1 MKIKTKHISF
11 SDFQKIK
18 TPKHR
23 RPQKPWWILGLVIRI
38 ISIPELLATRFS
50 VKRVN
55 MEKAG
60 RGPWLI
66 LMNHSSFIDLKIAFR
81 VFFPK
86 RFCIVCTTDAL
97 IGKSF
102 LMRKLGCIS
111 TNKFVTDIPLISDI
125 IHAIKKL
132 RTSVLMYPEAGYSF
146 DGCAT
151 AIPQKLGV
159 LVKKLGVPV
168 VFVKTDGAFLRDP
181 LYNGLQKRKVRVSA
195 TVSCL
200 LSEEEAKQ
208 KSPEEISAILTEAFT
223 FDAFLEQQKSGTAIR
238 ESFRADG
245 LHRIL
250 YKCPHCHAENTMYG
264 KGTTITCQSCKKV
277 WELDVYGAM
286 RALSGET
293 EFSHIPDWY
302 AWERACVRDEILG
315 GEYSLNAA
323 VDIGVIADHK
333 SLYMIGSGT
342 LSHTTDG
349 FTLIGCNGF
358 LQYTHPPTASY
369 SLNSDY
375 FWYEI
380 GDVICIGDRKCLY
393 YCFPRDDTN
402 VTKARLATEEIYKLQ
417 TEKSKITLRP

>member
-1 MKIKTKHISF
+1 MKIKTKNISIKEF
-11 SDFQKIK
+11 KKIK

-23 RPQKPWWILGLVIRI
+23 RPLKPWRLLGLVIRI
-38 ISIPELLATRFS
+38 ISIPELFATRFS
-50 VKRVN
+50 FKRVD

-66 LMNHSSFIDLKIAFR
+66 LMNHSSFIDLKIAFKI
-81 VFFPK
+81 FFPK

-97 IGKSF
+97 VGKKP
-102 LMRKLGCIS
+102 LMRLLGCIP
-111 TNKFVTDIPLISDI
+111 TNKFVTDIPLVSDI
-125 IHAIKKL
+125 IHAIKKQKV
-132 RTSVLMYPEAGYSF
+132 SVLMYPEAGYSF

-168 VFVKTDGAFLRDP
+168 VFVKTEGAFLRDP
-181 LYNGLQKRKVRVSA
+181 LYNMLQKRKVKVSA

-200 LSEEEAKQ
+200 LSSEEIKE
-208 KSPEEISAILTEAFT
+208 KSPEDISEILNGAFT
-223 FDAFLEQQKSGTAIR
+223 FDEFKEQQQSRIVIN

-250 YKCPHCHAENTMYG
+250 YKCPHCKTENKMSG
-264 KGTTITCQSCKKV
+264 SGTTLTCTECGKV
-277 WELDVYGAM
+277 WELTEYGSM
-286 RALSGET
+286 KALEGET

-302 AWERACVRDEILG
+302 AWERGCVKEEIER
-315 GEYSLNAA
+315 GEYSLSSA

-333 SLYMIGSGT
+333 ALYMLGGGT
-342 LSHTTDG
+342 LSHNAEG
-349 FTLIGCNGF
+349 FTLNGCDGE
-358 LQYTHPPTASY
+358 LEYTHSPLASY

-393 YCFPRDDTN
+393 YCFPRDNTN
-402 VTKARLATEEIYKLQ
+402 VTKARLATEEIYKIQ
-417 TEKSKITLRP
+417 SEKSKVT